1 MGCGKSL
8 LRSLR
13 PTLEN
18 LSLSPHWDQPRQW
31 EPQLPAVCSAVGRL
45 LPSYR
50 ICLFAC
56 LFSVSLSFSLSVSLS
71 PSLSLFFSL
80 CLRLH
85 VTTVSCSQMVSDSLS
100 VLCLCLSL
108 RPSSWL
114 LTKATGPTLHA
125 WINLSISLSPWG
137 EGQEEQAQGRH
148 PSSMKEG
155 NFKPERPGQAKAK
168 NFSLTRRAGYLVRV
182 GEGRWQPAWSSRACK
197 SSPITVPQRHEV
209 PFSVPA
215 LSASMPQGEADQ

>member
-1 MGCGKSL
+1 MPVCL
-8 LRSLR
+8 PLPCL
-13 PTLEN
+13 PEL
-18 LSLSPHWDQPRQW
+18 LSL
-31 EPQLPAVCSAVGRL
+31 
-45 LPSYR
+45 
-50 ICLFAC
+50 
-56 LFSVSLSFSLSVSLS
+56 SLS

-80 CLRLH
+80 CLHLH
-85 VTTVSCSQMVSDSLS
+85 VTTVSCSQMVSDSMS
-100 VLCLCLSL
+100 VLFLCLSL
-108 RPSSWL
+108 PPSSWL
-114 LTKATGPTLHA
+114 LPKATGPTLHA

-155 NFKPERPGQAKAK
+155 DFKPERPGQAKAK

-197 SSPITVPQRHEV
+197 SSPIAAPQRREV

-215 LSASMPQGEADQ
+215 LSASTPQGRQTNKHHGHHLPRGHGPR